1 MPDPLDAGTDDPLAA
16 DRRVLVFGAAA
27 MVALILVGGLSA
39 AIFTRSACGRIAPD
53 PVLPR
58 AAGDDVEAVVGDGL
72 ADLFDDERETLL
84 AWLSSPEV
92 TGHLGPVVAAADV
105 TGAERLVPAADGLVA
120 ATGATTTLFDPAS
133 GDVHETATFGDGVVV
148 GDGDTLYSLALT
160 NRMTGQTDAIVPLDR
175 SLEGGEC
182 HDTATV
188 GTPLAFL
195 LEAGD
200 GELLLFRSDED
211 GDTPLVELRDADRRR
226 VWSTPLQ
233 TPHIPPGVTGERLAA
248 GMDDDTVVVARRFDA
263 DDEMPALSGFDR
275 TSGEERWTT
284 PLAALDEVA
293 PTGDG
298 AVWVEVVAVDGD
310 TALLAIARDDARD
323 AAVLIAVDTAD
334 GAVRWV
340 ADATPGRPLAAAITA
355 DAVTVVAMTGDG
367 FEAVRL
373 DHGDGSAIGTAG
385 TPIEGDGQRPD
396 RGGVAELPGGTLAV
410 AGTGVV
416 YFGGDEVTALGY
428 DPAVAAQVVDVVTV
442 DDVTMLLIA
451 SDDGAVAVAYD
462 PS

>member
-1 MPDPLDAGTDDPLAA
+1 VPDPLDGDTDDPLSA
-16 DRRVLVFGAAA
+16 DRRVLIFGAAA

-53 PVLPR
+53 PALPR

-84 AWLSSPEV
+84 AWLHSPEV
-92 TGHLGPVVAAADV
+92 TGHLGQVVAAADV
-105 TGAERLVPAADGLVA
+105 TGAERLVPAAEGRVA

-133 GDVHETATFGDGVVV
+133 GDVHETATFGEGTVV

-160 NRMTGQTDAIVPLDR
+160 NPMTGQTDAIVPLDR

-195 LEAGD
+195 LEAGG
-200 GELLLFRSDED
+200 GELLLFRGDED
-211 GDTPLVELRDADRRR
+211 GDAPLVELRDADRRR

-233 TPHIPPGVTGERLAA
+233 TPQIPPGVTGERLTA
-248 GMDDDTVVVARRFDA
+248 GMDHDTVVVARRFDA
-263 DDEMPALSGFDR
+263 DDEMPALSGFER
-275 TSGEERWTT
+275 TSGEQRWTT
-284 PLAALDEVA
+284 PPTALDEVA

-310 TALLAIARDDARD
+310 TALLAIARDSARD
-323 AAVLIAVDTAD
+323 AALLIAVDTAD

-340 ADATPGRPLAAAITA
+340 ADVTPGTPLAAAITA
-355 DAVTVVAMTGDG
+355 DAVTVVALTGDDL
-367 FEAVRL
+367 EVVRL
-373 DHGDGSAIGTAG
+373 DRGDGSATGSAG

-396 RGGVAELPGGTLAV
+396 RGGVATLPGGTLAA

-416 YFGGDEVTALGY
+416 YSGADGVTTLGY
-428 DPAVAAQVVDVVTV
+428 DPAVAAQIVDVVSVDGVTV
-442 DDVTMLLIA
+442 LLIA
-451 SDDGAVAVAYD
+451 SGDGAVAVAFG